1 MNMPQ
6 IIVGRERRDPQRSRS
21 MTAKLALV
29 GDRSPAVRAHGR
41 IPLLIDALRRR
52 EGLVLDPYWIPSTE
66 AGDLEGFDGI
76 WVVPG
81 SPYSDREQV
90 IDAIRTARERE
101 IPFLGTCGGF
111 QHAILELARDLAGI
125 DDAHHAE
132 YPGAGSAII
141 VELACS
147 LVGHEGPIRYTP
159 GTLIARI
166 AGAERSF
173 ERYHCS
179 YGIAPEYIET
189 LARAGVIFGA
199 HDEDG
204 APRAL
209 ELAEH
214 PFFLGTLFQPEL
226 AGDGTR
232 AHPVIRAFAEAVV
245 SRRARGRS
253 SQAARL
259 A

>member
-1 MNMPQ
+1 MNP
-6 IIVGRERRDPQRSRS
+6 
-21 MTAKLALV
+21 TAKLALV
-29 GDRSPAVRAHGR
+29 GARSPAVKAHAR
-41 IPLLIDALRRR
+41 IPGLIDALRRR
-52 EGLVLDPYWIPSTE
+52 DGLVLDPYWIPST
-66 AGDLEGFDGI
+66 AAADLDGFDGI

-81 SPYSDREQV
+81 RPYADPEQV
-90 IDAIRTARERE
+90 IEAIRTAHRAE

-111 QHAILELARDLAGI
+111 QHAVLYLARELAGI
-125 DDAHHAE
+125 EDAGHAE
-132 YPGAGSAII
+132 YGASERDVITAL
-141 VELACS
+141 ECS

-159 GTLIARI
+159 GTLIAGI

-179 YGIAPEYIET
+179 YGIAPGFVER
-189 LARAGVIFGA
+189 LAAAGVVFGA

-209 ELAEH
+209 ELPAH

-226 AGDGTR
+226 AGDGSR
-232 AHPVIRAFAEAVV
+232 AHPVIRAFAGAVV
-245 SRRARGRS
+245 SRRAGGRS
-253 SQAARL
+253 SRAARL

>member
-1 MNMPQ
+1 M
-6 IIVGRERRDPQRSRS
+6 G
-21 MTAKLALV
+21 
-29 GDRSPAVRAHGR
+29 
-41 IPLLIDALRRR
+41 
-52 EGLVLDPYWIPSTE
+52 
-66 AGDLEGFDGI
+66 
-76 WVVPG
+76 
-81 SPYSDREQV
+81 
-90 IDAIRTARERE
+90 
-101 IPFLGTCGGF
+101 
-111 QHAILELARDLAGI
+111 LAGLKT
-125 DDAHHAE
+125 AV
-132 YPGAGSAII
+132 I

-173 ERYHCS
+173 ERYPCS
-179 YGIAPEYIET
+179 YGISPAYIET
-189 LARAGVIFGA
+189 LESAGVVFGA

-209 ELAEH
+209 ELGDH
-214 PFFLGTLFQPEL
+214 PFFLGPLFQPEL